1 MNLRRNIIIYQ
12 KNFYYKITIMEIINT
27 IDMAKPLHEIILEL
41 FYFESK
47 GKPCELTKK
56 EILWKLKDPS
66 ITEYQIEEVLNWMVH
81 HKKLNE
87 GLGLYS
93 LDRFELID
101 LEEKFKTERLNKEK
115 KQEPI
120 FFTNYSTIN
129 NIHNAVRP
137 KPLEII
143 VQYILPTLL
152 LSYIVFIFFL
162 VNKLNNSFEVNNN
175 KIEDVSELTLK
186 EPKTGVI
193 RKKAALS
200 DKEVKRLF
208 SNQHQNILY
217 LNKTIDS
224 LQKQVNKINEIH
236 TTATL
241 DIKTQINS
249 LQPQVNAII
258 LHITVV
264 LLGFIFLFFMK
275 NIIN

>member
-1 MNLRRNIIIYQ
+1 
-12 KNFYYKITIMEIINT
+12 MEIIKT
-27 IDMAKPLHEIILEL
+27 IEIAKPLHEIILEL

-56 EILWKLKDPS
+56 EILWKLKDSS
-66 ITEYQIEEVLNWMVH
+66 ISEYQMEEVLNWMVH

-87 GLGLYS
+87 NLGLYS

-101 LEEKFKTERLNKEK
+101 LEEKFKNERLNKEQ

-129 NIHNAVRP
+129 NIHNAAKP
-137 KPLEII
+137 KVLEIFA
-143 VQYILPTLL
+143 QYILPTFL

-162 VNKLNNSFEVNNN
+162 INKLNNSFEINND
-175 KIEDVSELTLK
+175 KIEDVSELTLT

-193 RKKAALS
+193 RKKEALS

-217 LNKTIDS
+217 LNRTIDS

-236 TTATL
+236 TAATL
-241 DIKTQINS
+241 DINKQINS
-249 LQPQVNAII
+249 LQPQVNGIF
-258 LHITVV
+258 LHIALV
-264 LLGFIFLFFMK
+264 LLGFVLLFFMK
-275 NIIN
+275 NNIN

>member
-1 MNLRRNIIIYQ
+1 
-12 KNFYYKITIMEIINT
+12 MEIIT
-27 IDMAKPLHEIILEL
+27 TGEPVKHLHEIILEL

-47 GKPCELTKK
+47 DKPCEMTKR

-87 GLGLYS
+87 SLGVYT

-101 LEEKFKTERLNKEK
+101 LEEKLKTERLNRENR
-115 KQEPI
+115 QEPI

-129 NIHNAVRP
+129 NIQNAI
-137 KPLEII
+137 KPRALDIF
-143 VQYILPTLL
+143 VQYILPTFLF
-152 LSYIVFIFFL
+152 SYIVFIFFL
-162 VNKLNNSFEVNNN
+162 VNKLNNSFEVNNT
-175 KIEDVSELTLK
+175 KVEDVSELTLK

-193 RKKAALS
+193 KKKQALS

-208 SNQHQNILY
+208 SNQHQNLLY

-236 TTATL
+236 TASTDT
-241 DIKTQINS
+241 INNQ
-249 LQPQVNAII
+249 LNTVQPQVNAIF
-258 LHITVV
+258 LHLSVV
-264 LLGFIFLFFMK
+264 LLGFILLFFMK

>member
-1 MNLRRNIIIYQ
+1 
-12 KNFYYKITIMEIINT
+12 MEIIKT
-27 IDMAKPLHEIILEL
+27 IEMAKPLHEIILEL

-47 GKPCELTKK
+47 DKPCELTKK

-66 ITEYQIEEVLNWMVH
+66 ITEYQMEEVLNWMVH

-87 GLGLYS
+87 SLGHYT

-101 LEEKFKTERLNKEK
+101 LEEKFKNERLNREK

-129 NIHNAVRP
+129 NIHNAVKP
-137 KPLEII
+137 KAMEII
-143 VQYILPTLL
+143 VHYILPTFL

-162 VNKLNNSFEVNNN
+162 VNKLNNSFEINND
-175 KIEDVSELTLK
+175 KIESVNELTIN

-193 RKKAALS
+193 RKKEALS

-241 DIKTQINS
+241 DINKQINS
-249 LQPQVNAII
+249 LQPQVNGIF
-258 LHITVV
+258 LHVAVV
-264 LLGFIFLFFMK
+264 LLGFILLFFMK

>member
-1 MNLRRNIIIYQ
+1 ME
-12 KNFYYKITIMEIINT
+12 TISRIEI
-27 IDMAKPLHEIILEL
+27 AKPLHEIILEL

-66 ITEYQIEEVLNWMVH
+66 ITEYQMEEVLNWMVH

-87 GLGLYS
+87 NLGLYT

-101 LEEKFKTERLNKEK
+101 LEEKFKSERLNQEK

-129 NIHNAVRP
+129 NIHNAVKP
-137 KPLEII
+137 KPLDIFI
-143 VQYILPTLL
+143 QYILPTFL

-162 VNKLNNSFEVNNN
+162 VNKLNSSFEINNN
-175 KIEDVSELTLK
+175 KIENVSEVTLK

-193 RKKAALS
+193 KKKKALS

-217 LNKTIDS
+217 LNRTIDS

-241 DIKTQINS
+241 AINSQINS
-249 LQPQVNAII
+249 LQPQVNTIF
-258 LHITVV
+258 LHIAVV
-264 LLGFIFLFFMK
+264 LLGFILLFFLK
-275 NIIN
+275 NVIS

>member
-1 MNLRRNIIIYQ
+1 M
-12 KNFYYKITIMEIINT
+12 MEIIT
-27 IDMAKPLHEIILEL
+27 TAEPVKHLHEIILEL

-47 GKPCELTKK
+47 DKPCEMTKR
-56 EILWKLKDPS
+56 EILWKLKDPN

-87 GLGLYS
+87 SLGVYT

-101 LEEKFKTERLNKEK
+101 LEEKLKTERLNRENR
-115 KQEPI
+115 QEPI

-129 NIHNAVRP
+129 NIQNAI
-137 KPLEII
+137 KPRALDIF
-143 VQYILPTLL
+143 VQYILPTFLF
-152 LSYIVFIFFL
+152 SYIVFIFFL
-162 VNKLNNSFEVNNN
+162 VNKLNNSFEVNNT
-175 KIEDVSELTLK
+175 KVEDVSELTLK

-193 RKKAALS
+193 KKKQALS

-208 SNQHQNILY
+208 SNQHQNLLY

-236 TTATL
+236 TAST
-241 DIKTQINS
+241 DQINNQ
-249 LQPQVNAII
+249 LNTVQPQVNAIF
-258 LHITVV
+258 LHLTVV
-264 LLGFIFLFFMK
+264 LLGFILLFFMK

>member
-1 MNLRRNIIIYQ
+1 
-12 KNFYYKITIMEIINT
+12 MEIIST
-27 IDMAKPLHEIILEL
+27 AETAKHLHEIILEL

-47 GKPCELTKK
+47 DKPCELTKK

-87 GLGLYS
+87 SLGQYT

-101 LEEKFKTERLNKEK
+101 LEEKFKNERLNKEQ

-129 NIHNAVRP
+129 NIHSAMKP
-137 KPLEII
+137 KPIDI
-143 VQYILPTLL
+143 FVQYILPTFL

-162 VNKLNNSFEVNNN
+162 VNKLNSSFEINNS
-175 KIEDVSELTLK
+175 KIESVNELTIN

-193 RKKAALS
+193 RKKEALS

-224 LQKQVNKINEIH
+224 LQKQVNKIH
-236 TTATL
+236 TAATL
-241 DIKTQINS
+241 DIKNQINS
-249 LQPQVNAII
+249 LQPQVNII
-258 LHITVV
+258 FLHITVV
-264 LLGFIFLFFMK
+264 LLGFILLFFMK
-275 NIIN
+275 NITN

>member
-1 MNLRRNIIIYQ
+1 M
-12 KNFYYKITIMEIINT
+12 MEIIT
-27 IDMAKPLHEIILEL
+27 TGEPVKHLHEIILEL

-47 GKPCELTKK
+47 DKPCEMTKR

-87 GLGLYS
+87 SLGVYT

-101 LEEKFKTERLNKEK
+101 LEEKLKTERLNRENR
-115 KQEPI
+115 QEPI

-129 NIHNAVRP
+129 NIQNAI
-137 KPLEII
+137 KPRALDIF
-143 VQYILPTLL
+143 VQYILPTFLF
-152 LSYIVFIFFL
+152 SYIVFIFFL
-162 VNKLNNSFEVNNN
+162 VNRLNNSFEVNNN
-175 KIEDVSELTLK
+175 KVEDVSELTLK

-193 RKKAALS
+193 KKKQALS

-208 SNQHQNILY
+208 SNQHQNLLY

-236 TTATL
+236 TASTDT
-241 DIKTQINS
+241 INNQ
-249 LQPQVNAII
+249 LNAVQPQVNAIF
-258 LHITVV
+258 LHLTVV
-264 LLGFIFLFFMK
+264 LLGFILLFFMK

>member
-1 MNLRRNIIIYQ
+1 
-12 KNFYYKITIMEIINT
+12 MEIIST
-27 IDMAKPLHEIILEL
+27 KEMSRPLHEIILEL

-47 GKPCELTKK
+47 DKPCELTKK
-56 EILWKLKDPS
+56 EILWRLKDPS
-66 ITEYQIEEVLNWMVH
+66 ITEYQMEEVLNWMVH

-87 GLGLYS
+87 SLGHYT

-101 LEEKFKTERLNKEK
+101 LEEKFKNERLNKER

-129 NIHNAVRP
+129 NIHSAMKP
-137 KPLEII
+137 KPLEIL
-143 VQYILPTLL
+143 VQYILPTFL

-162 VNKLNNSFEVNNN
+162 VNKLNNSFEINNS
-175 KIEDVSELTLK
+175 KIESVNELTIN

-193 RKKAALS
+193 RKKEALS

-236 TTATL
+236 TTATF
-241 DIKTQINS
+241 DIKNQLNS
-249 LQPQVNAII
+249 LQPQVNII
-258 LHITVV
+258 FLHITIV
-264 LLGFIFLFFMK
+264 LLGFILLFFMK
-275 NIIN
+275 NITN

>member
-1 MNLRRNIIIYQ
+1 
-12 KNFYYKITIMEIINT
+12 MEIINT
-27 IDMAKPLHEIILEL
+27 IEMAKPLHEIILEL

-56 EILWKLKDPS
+56 EILWRLKDPS

-87 GLGLYS
+87 SLGYYT

-101 LEEKFKTERLNKEK
+101 LEEKFKNERLNKER

-129 NIHNAVRP
+129 TINSLIRP
-137 KPLEII
+137 KPIAVL
-143 VQYILPTLL
+143 VQYILPTFLF
-152 LSYIVFIFFL
+152 SYIVFIFFL
-162 VNKLNNSFEVNNN
+162 INKLNNSFEISNG
-175 KIEDVSELTLK
+175 KIESVHELRIN
-186 EPKTGVI
+186 EPATGII
-193 RKKAALS
+193 RKKEALS

-224 LQKQVNKINEIH
+224 LQKQLNKINEIH
-236 TTATL
+236 TAATL
-241 DIKTQINS
+241 DIKNQMNS
-249 LQPQVNAII
+249 LQPQVNTVF
-258 LHITVV
+258 LHIAVV
-264 LLGFIFLFFMK
+264 LLGLILLLFMK
-275 NIIN
+275 NITN

>member
-1 MNLRRNIIIYQ
+1 
-12 KNFYYKITIMEIINT
+12 MEIINT
-27 IDMAKPLHEIILEL
+27 VDITKPLHEIILEL

-47 GKPCELTKK
+47 GKPFELTKN
-56 EILWKLKDPS
+56 EILWRLKDPA
-66 ITEYQIEEVLNWMVH
+66 ITEYQMEEVLNWMVH

-87 GLGLYS
+87 TLGLYS

-101 LEEKFKTERLNKEK
+101 LEVKYKNERLNREK

-129 NIHNAVRP
+129 NIHSATRL
-137 KPLEII
+137 KPMDII
-143 VQYILPTLL
+143 IQYILPTFL
-152 LSYIVFIFFL
+152 LSYILFIFFL
-162 VNKLNNSFEVNNN
+162 INKLNNSFEINNT
-175 KIEDVSELTLK
+175 KVEDVSELTLK
-186 EPKTGVI
+186 EPRTGVI

-241 DIKTQINS
+241 DIRNQVNS
-249 LQPQVNAII
+249 LQPQVNSIF
-258 LHITVV
+258 LHIAAV
-264 LLGFIFLFFMK
+264 LLGFILLFFMK
-275 NIIN
+275 NIRD

>member
-1 MNLRRNIIIYQ
+1 
-12 KNFYYKITIMEIINT
+12 MELINT
-27 IDMAKPLHEIILEL
+27 IEMTKPLHEIILEL

-47 GKPCELTKK
+47 GKPCEFTKK
-56 EILWKLKDPS
+56 EILWRLKNPS

-87 GLGLYS
+87 NLGLYS

-101 LEEKFKTERLNKEK
+101 LEEKFKTERLHKEK

-129 NIHNAVRP
+129 NIHNAAKP
-137 KPLEII
+137 KALEIFI
-143 VQYILPTLL
+143 QYILPTFL

-162 VNKLNNSFEVNNN
+162 VNKLNDSFAVNNN
-175 KIEDVSELTLK
+175 KIEDVRELTLK

-193 RKKAALS
+193 RKKRALS

-241 DIKTQINS
+241 DLKNQVNS
-249 LQPQVNAII
+249 LQPQVNSIV

-264 LLGFIFLFFMK
+264 LLGFILLFFMK
-275 NIIN
+275 NVTD

>member
-1 MNLRRNIIIYQ
+1 
-12 KNFYYKITIMEIINT
+12 MEIINT
-27 IDMAKPLHEIILEL
+27 VEMAKPLHEIILEL

-56 EILWKLKDPS
+56 EILWRLKDPG

-87 GLGLYS
+87 SLGHYT

-101 LEEKFKTERLNKEK
+101 LEEKFKNERLKKEN

-129 NIHNAVRP
+129 NIHSAMKP
-137 KPLEII
+137 KPIEII
-143 VQYILPTLL
+143 IQYILPTFL

-162 VNKLNNSFEVNNN
+162 VNKLNSSFEINNS
-175 KIEDVSELTLK
+175 KIEDVNELTLK

-193 RKKAALS
+193 RKKEALS

-236 TTATL
+236 TTATV
-241 DIKTQINS
+241 DIKNQINS
-249 LQPQVNAII
+249 LQPQVNII
-258 LHITVV
+258 FLHIAVV
-264 LLGFIFLFFMK
+264 LLGFILLFFMK
-275 NIIN
+275 NITS

>member
-1 MNLRRNIIIYQ
+1 
-12 KNFYYKITIMEIINT
+12 MEIIT
-27 IDMAKPLHEIILEL
+27 TTETPKHLHEIILEL

-47 GKPCELTKK
+47 DKPCELTKK

-66 ITEYQIEEVLNWMVH
+66 ITEYQLEEVLNWMVH

-87 GLGLYS
+87 SLGQYA

-101 LEEKFKTERLNKEK
+101 LEEKFKNERLNKER

-129 NIHNAVRP
+129 NIHSSMKQRP
-137 KPLEII
+137 IDI
-143 VQYILPTLL
+143 FIQYILPTLL
-152 LSYIVFIFFL
+152 LSYVVFIFFL
-162 VNKLNNSFEVNNN
+162 VNKLNSSFEISTN
-175 KIEDVSELTLK
+175 KIEDVSELKLK

-193 RKKAALS
+193 KKKEALS

-236 TTATL
+236 TNATL
-241 DIKTQINS
+241 AINNQINTV
-249 LQPQVNAII
+249 QPQVNAII
-258 LHITVV
+258 LHVVVV
-264 LLGFIFLFFMK
+264 LIGFILLVFLK
-275 NIIN
+275 NLTN

>member
-1 MNLRRNIIIYQ
+1 ME
-12 KNFYYKITIMEIINT
+12 TINRIEI
-27 IDMAKPLHEIILEL
+27 AKPLHEIILEL

-56 EILWKLKDPS
+56 EILWKLKDPG
-66 ITEYQIEEVLNWMVH
+66 ITEYQMEEMLNWMVH
-81 HKKLNE
+81 HRKLNE
-87 GLGLYS
+87 NLGLYT

-101 LEEKFKTERLNKEK
+101 LEEKFKSERLNKEK

-129 NIHNAVRP
+129 NIHNAVKP
-137 KPLEII
+137 KPLDIF
-143 VQYILPTLL
+143 VQYILPTFL

-162 VNKLNNSFEVNNN
+162 VNKLNSSFEINND
-175 KIEDVSELTLK
+175 KIEEVSELTLK

-193 RKKAALS
+193 RKKHALS

-236 TTATL
+236 TNATSV
-241 DIKTQINS
+241 INSKINS
-249 LQPQVNAII
+249 LQPQVNTIF
-258 LHITVV
+258 LHIAIVM
-264 LLGFIFLFFMK
+264 LGFILLFFLK
-275 NIIN
+275 NIVN

>member
-1 MNLRRNIIIYQ
+1 
-12 KNFYYKITIMEIINT
+12 MEIINT
-27 IDMAKPLHEIILEL
+27 IEMAKPLHEIILEL

-56 EILWKLKDPS
+56 EILWRLKDPG

-87 GLGLYS
+87 SLGHYT

-101 LEEKFKTERLNKEK
+101 LEEKFKNERLKKEN

-129 NIHNAVRP
+129 NIHSAMKP
-137 KPLEII
+137 KPVEII
-143 VQYILPTLL
+143 IQYILPTFL

-162 VNKLNNSFEVNNN
+162 VNKLNSSFEINNS
-175 KIEDVSELTLK
+175 KIEDVNELTLK

-193 RKKAALS
+193 RKKEALS

-236 TTATL
+236 TTATV
-241 DIKTQINS
+241 DIKNQINS
-249 LQPQVNAII
+249 LQPQVNII
-258 LHITVV
+258 FLHIAVV
-264 LLGFIFLFFMK
+264 LLGFILLFFMK
-275 NIIN
+275 NITS

>member
-1 MNLRRNIIIYQ
+1 
-12 KNFYYKITIMEIINT
+12 MEIIKT
-27 IDMAKPLHEIILEL
+27 IEMAKPLHETILEL

-56 EILWKLKDPS
+56 EILWRLKDPG
-66 ITEYQIEEVLNWMVH
+66 INEYQIEEVLNWMVH

-87 GLGLYS
+87 TFGLYS

-101 LEEKFKTERLNKEK
+101 LDEKFKTERLNKEK
-115 KQEPI
+115 KQEPF

-129 NIHNAVRP
+129 NIHNAMKP

-143 VQYILPTLL
+143 VQYILPTIL
-152 LSYIVFIFFL
+152 LSYVVFIFFL
-162 VNKLNNSFEVNNN
+162 VNKLNNSFEINNG
-175 KIEDVSELTLK
+175 KIESVNELIIN

-193 RKKAALS
+193 RKKEALS

-236 TTATL
+236 STATL
-241 DIKTQINS
+241 NIKNQINS
-249 LQPQVNAII
+249 LQPQMNVIF
-258 LHITVV
+258 LHITIVFFGLV
-264 LLGFIFLFFMK
+264 LFFFMK
-275 NIIN
+275 NITN

>member
-1 MNLRRNIIIYQ
+1 
-12 KNFYYKITIMEIINT
+12 MEIIST
-27 IDMAKPLHEIILEL
+27 IEIAKPLHEIILEL

-56 EILWKLKDPS
+56 EILWRLKDPS
-66 ITEYQIEEVLNWMVH
+66 ITEYQMEEVLNWMVH

-87 GLGLYS
+87 SLGHYT

-101 LEEKFKTERLNKEK
+101 LEEKFKNERLHKER
-115 KQEPI
+115 KQEPV

-129 NIHNAVRP
+129 NIHSSMKQ
-137 KPLEII
+137 KPIDI
-143 VQYILPTLL
+143 FVQYILPTFL

-162 VNKLNNSFEVNNN
+162 VNNLSNSFEINNS
-175 KIEDVSELTLK
+175 KIESVNELTLN

-193 RKKAALS
+193 KKKAALS

-236 TTATL
+236 TNATL
-241 DIKTQINS
+241 AINNQINTV
-249 LQPQVNAII
+249 QPQVNTII
-258 LHITVV
+258 LHVTVV
-264 LLGFIFLFFMK
+264 LLGFILLFFVK
-275 NIIN
+275 NLTN

>member
-1 MNLRRNIIIYQ
+1 
-12 KNFYYKITIMEIINT
+12 MEIIT
-27 IDMAKPLHEIILEL
+27 TGEPVKHLHEIILEL

-47 GKPCELTKK
+47 DKPCEMTKR

-87 GLGLYS
+87 SLGVYT

-101 LEEKFKTERLNKEK
+101 LEEKLKTERLNRENR
-115 KQEPI
+115 QEPI

-129 NIHNAVRP
+129 NIQNAI
-137 KPLEII
+137 KPRALDIF
-143 VQYILPTLL
+143 VQYILPTFLF
-152 LSYIVFIFFL
+152 SYIVFIFFL
-162 VNKLNNSFEVNNN
+162 VNKLNNSFEVNNT
-175 KIEDVSELTLK
+175 KVEDVSELTLK

-193 RKKAALS
+193 KKKQALS

-208 SNQHQNILY
+208 SNQHQNLLY

-236 TTATL
+236 TAST
-241 DIKTQINS
+241 DIINNQ
-249 LQPQVNAII
+249 LNTVQPQVNAVF
-258 LHITVV
+258 LHLTVV
-264 LLGFIFLFFMK
+264 LLGFILLFFMK